1 MSKYSSN
8 VLGCLLVVTFFT
20 PLTLPLFTSNSLLLN
35 TLNCLHSF
43 RYSKSSTSE
52 ASKFLELYELWARIL
67 TDLEIVNQ
75 EDALNHTPTMST
87 FLNLLPS

>member
-35 TLNCLHSF
+35 TLNCLHSIP
-43 RYSKSSTSE
+43 Y
-52 ASKFLELYELWARIL
+52 LLHPLHL
-67 TDLEIVNQ
+67 HLVVNQ
-75 EDALNHTPTMST
+75 HLSAHRAGATPVQVMQ
-87 FLNLLPS
+87 